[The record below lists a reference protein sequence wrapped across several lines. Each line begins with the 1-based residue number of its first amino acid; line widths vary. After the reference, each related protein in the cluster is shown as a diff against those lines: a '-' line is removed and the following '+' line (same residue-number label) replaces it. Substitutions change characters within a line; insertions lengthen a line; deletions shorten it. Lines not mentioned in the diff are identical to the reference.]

1 MKRICIF
8 LVISLL
14 YMDHANGQDSIVT
27 LSIKNLS
34 AAGGLN
40 IYEQGAWFY
49 HSGNDS
55 NWAKNEIVQK
65 DWKALIPYYLDA
77 SYADKNG
84 RLEGWFR
91 FKFKMDSSIMNLPFR
106 LWYRSMAAA
115 DVYLDG
121 KLFHQ
126 YGSIDEENKSFKFF
140 SEIDSTRRVQF
151 SGSEIHTLAIHVR
164 DQLVY
169 PSRKTGQMIGRVD
182 FQKSGFVTIIL
193 DKYLYQFSG
202 TQSNFIFFTS
212 IWVFI
217 NALLSIL
224 FLLLFFLNKTQ
235 SGLLLYSGFCAC
247 SAIIFSFSY
256 LNSWYSIGNNIR
268 INSPESLLF
277 IASIR
282 ELFFRIILFLGLF
295 SIARVFQIEI
305 QKLNRRLMLISL
317 IVSLYSLA
325 LIQLYNIGFLTNI
338 NLILLR
344 LNSFIE
350 PFWFIGLMLFWII
363 TSLKKSGFAQKIV
376 AVGLVLTLFFFIIS
390 LALTYFLPA
399 WDNEWI
405 STAIAFCFPFS
416 LLVFVAFRFREI
428 NKNILLNAQ
437 QIVALSDEK
446 RGMAENQQKILE
458 VQVAE
463 RTIELENKN
472 HELEIETSLEKVRA
486 QALGMRTPSDLLDIC
501 AILFSELKVMGFDEL
516 RNAMINIYEDD
527 KTYFINYDYA
537 LWSGKTIT
545 KMPYNLHP
553 LIDRQV
559 QETKNARDAF
569 NEFSF
574 TGNELIAFRELRKS
588 NGEQDDPKLEESS
601 SLHYYFYSIGKGSIG
616 ISTYLPINE
625 NKRILLKRFRNVF
638 DFAYRRYT
646 DVANAESQAKE
657 SQIEASLER
666 VRASAM
672 SMHKSNQLLEVIKT
686 VTDQLTYLGIEYE
699 GANFV
704 TINPDKSWLMWICTR
719 LENFP
724 FLMHIPYFHHKEF
737 IDFDEAKM
745 NGLDFY
751 SYLLSP
757 IENSEWM
764 QHFFEKAVAKS
775 EMPELTMERKEQLM
789 QSSYQAAS
797 IFLFDE
803 ITLAIFRISDLPFSD
818 AENAIFKRIGK
829 VFEQAY
835 IRFLDLK
842 KAEAQSREALR
853 SASLDRVRA
862 EIASMRTTVDLEK
875 ITPLIW
881 RELTVLNIPFVRC
894 GVFIMDD
901 TEEKIHTF
909 LSTPDGNA
917 IAAFHLPYSS
927 TPLVESIDYWRNK
940 KIYQSYW
947 DLNVY
952 TSFAKAV
959 SNQGTEVNTAQYLSS
974 VPAEGIHL
982 HLIPFVQGMLYVG
995 NTVKL
1000 KEADLL
1006 LIQSLADA
1014 FSTAYARYEDFNKV
1028 EEAKK
1033 QVEKT
1038 LSDLQSAQKQLI
1050 QSEKMASL
1058 GELTAGIAH
1067 EIQNPLN
1074 FVNNFSEVNTELIDE
1089 LTEEADKG
1097 NIAEV
1102 KAIAKDIKENEEK
1115 INHHGKR
1122 ADAIVKGMLQHSQ
1135 ASNGTKEPTDIN
1147 ALIDEYLRLVY
1158 HGLRAK
1164 DKSFNATLV
1173 TDFDESIGNINIIPQ
1188 DIGRVI
1194 LNLISNA
1201 FYAVDEKKKQIGEGY
1216 EPTVTVSTKNSSNHF
1231 GGHIVTISIG
1241 DNGNGIPPKIIDK
1254 IFQPFFTTKPTGQGT
1269 GLGLSLSYDI
1279 VKAHGGELKVDAKEG
1294 EGSNF
1299 IIKFP

>member
-1 MKRICIF
+1 
-8 LVISLL
+8 
-14 YMDHANGQDSIVT
+14 
-27 LSIKNLS
+27 
-34 AAGGLN
+34 
-40 IYEQGAWFY
+40 
-49 HSGNDS
+49 
-55 NWAKNEIVQK
+55 
-65 DWKALIPYYLDA
+65 
-77 SYADKNG
+77 
-84 RLEGWFR
+84 
-91 FKFKMDSSIMNLPFR
+91 
-106 LWYRSMAAA
+106 
-115 DVYLDG
+115 
-121 KLFHQ
+121 
-126 YGSIDEENKSFKFF
+126 
-140 SEIDSTRRVQF
+140 
-151 SGSEIHTLAIHVR
+151 
-164 DQLVY
+164 
-169 PSRKTGQMIGRVD
+169 
-182 FQKSGFVTIIL
+182 
-193 DKYLYQFSG
+193 
-202 TQSNFIFFTS
+202 
-212 IWVFI
+212 
-217 NALLSIL
+217 
-224 FLLLFFLNKTQ
+224 
-235 SGLLLYSGFCAC
+235 
-247 SAIIFSFSY
+247 
-256 LNSWYSIGNNIR
+256 
-268 INSPESLLF
+268 
-277 IASIR
+277 
-282 ELFFRIILFLGLF
+282 
-295 SIARVFQIEI
+295 
-305 QKLNRRLMLISL
+305 
-317 IVSLYSLA
+317 
-325 LIQLYNIGFLTNI
+325 
-338 NLILLR
+338 
-344 LNSFIE
+344 
-350 PFWFIGLMLFWII
+350 
-363 TSLKKSGFAQKIV
+363 
-376 AVGLVLTLFFFIIS
+376 
-390 LALTYFLPA
+390 
-399 WDNEWI
+399 
-405 STAIAFCFPFS
+405 
-416 LLVFVAFRFREI
+416 
-428 NKNILLNAQ
+428 
-437 QIVALSDEK
+437 
-446 RGMAENQQKILE
+446 
-458 VQVAE
+458 
-463 RTIELENKN
+463 
-472 HELEIETSLEKVRA
+472 
-486 QALGMRTPSDLLDIC
+486 
-501 AILFSELKVMGFDEL
+501 MGFDEL

-527 KTYFINYDYA
+527 RTYFINYDYA
-537 LWSGKTIT
+537 PGSGKTIT

-559 QETKNARDAF
+559 QETKNTRDAF
-569 NEFSF
+569 SEFSF
-574 TGNELIAFRELRKS
+574 EGNELVAFRELRKS

-657 SQIEASLER
+657 AQIEASLER

-686 VTDQLTYLGIEYE
+686 VTDQLTYLGIEFE

-751 SYLLSP
+751 SYLLTP
-757 IENSEWM
+757 LENSEWM

-775 EMPELTMERKEQLM
+775 EMPEFTMERKEQLM
-789 QSSYQAAS
+789 KSSYQAAS

-842 KAEAQSREALR
+842 KAESQAREALR

-862 EIASMRTTVDLEK
+862 EIASMRTTADLEK

-881 RELTVLNIPFVRC
+881 KELTVLNIPFVRC

-927 TPLVESIDYWRNK
+927 TPLIESIDYWREK
-940 KIYQSYW
+940 KIYQTYW

-952 TSFAKAV
+952 TSFAKTV
-959 SNQGTEVNTAQYLSS
+959 SNQGVEVDTEQYLSS
-974 VPAEGIHL
+974 VPVEGIHL
-982 HLIPFVQGMLYVG
+982 HLIPFLQGMLYVG
-995 NTVKL
+995 NTVQL
-1000 KEADLL
+1000 GEADLL
-1006 LIQSLADA
+1006 LIQSVADA

-1033 QVEKT
+1033 QIEKT

-1058 GELTAGIAH
+1058 GELTTGIAH

-1089 LTEEADKG
+1089 LTEEADNG

-1102 KAIAKDIKENEEK
+1102 KAIAKDIKENEQK

-1122 ADAIVKGMLQHSQ
+1122 ADAIVKGMLQHSRS
-1135 ASNGTKEPTDIN
+1135 SNGSKEPSDIN
-1147 ALIDEYLRLVY
+1147 ALTDEYLRLAY

-1164 DKSFNATLV
+1164 DKSFNATMV
-1173 TDFDESIGNINIIPQ
+1173 TNYDESIGNINIIPQ
-1188 DIGRVI
+1188 DIGRVV

-1201 FYAVDEKKKQIGEGY
+1201 FYAVDEKKKQQPEGY
-1216 EPTVTVSTKNSSNHF
+1216 DPTVTVTTKKLMVS
-1231 GGHIVTISIG
+1231 GKELVAISVS
-1241 DNGNGIPPKIIDK
+1241 DNGNGIPQKIIDK

-1279 VKAHGGELKVDAKEG
+1279 VKAHGGELKVITKEP
-1294 EGSNF
+1294 EGTEF
-1299 IIKFP
+1299 IIQIPV